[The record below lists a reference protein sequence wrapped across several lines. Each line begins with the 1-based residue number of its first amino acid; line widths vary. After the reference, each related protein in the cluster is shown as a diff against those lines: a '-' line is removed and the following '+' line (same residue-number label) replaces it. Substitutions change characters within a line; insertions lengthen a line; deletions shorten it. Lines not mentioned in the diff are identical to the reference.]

1 MHHTRFWLWA
11 IAVILCVGI
20 FLNLPEFRVQ
30 FNKFGINFD
39 RTFGGYSID
48 WNIGNWHFARD
59 LSIKKG
65 LDLAGGVRAVLQ
77 ADMSEIAEEDRS
89 QALDSAQLVI
99 ERRVNFLGVTEPN
112 VYSTRSGN
120 EYRLVVEI
128 PGISNTDEA
137 LNIIGQTAQLIFREI
152 DGEYVSLED
161 AIVNNKFKDTELTG
175 RYLNRA
181 YVNFAQAQ
189 NQAGI
194 GGTTGEPQIR
204 LTFTNEG
211 AAIFEEITA
220 RNVGKPLA
228 MFLDEAIL
236 SAPFVNEPISGGE
249 AIVSGGFT
257 VEQAQLLVRQL
268 NAGALPVS
276 VSVVE
281 QEVIGATLG
290 EESVQKSIIAGLVG
304 LLLVVVFMVVNYG
317 KLGLI
322 ASVALTV
329 YAVVTL
335 SVYKLIPV
343 TLTLSGIAG
352 FILSIG
358 MAVDSNI
365 LIFERM
371 KEELRAGRPLHQ
383 AMELG
388 FGRAWDSI
396 RDANVAT
403 LITVFILFNPF
414 NWGFLVTSG
423 IVRGFALTLGIGIA
437 ISLFTG
443 IIVSRTLVR
452 VFYRGNRQAAK

>member
-11 IAVILCVGI
+11 IVFILCVGI

-30 FNKFGINFD
+30 FDKFGVNFD
-39 RTFGGYSID
+39 RTFGGYSIN
-48 WNIGNWHFARD
+48 WNIGNWRFARD
-59 LSIKKG
+59 LTIKKG

-128 PGISNTDEA
+128 PGISDTDEA
-137 LNIIGQTAQLIFREI
+137 LSIIGQTAQLVFREI
-152 DGEYVSLED
+152 DGEYTSLED

-175 RYLNRA
+175 KFLNRA
-181 YVNFAQAQ
+181 YVNFAQSS
-189 NQAGI
+189 QAGI

-204 LTFTNEG
+204 LTFTDEG

-276 VSVVE
+276 VSVAE

-290 EESVQKSIIAGLVG
+290 EESVQRSIIAGLVG
-304 LLLVVVFMVVNYG
+304 LLLVVVFMVVYYG
-317 KLGLI
+317 RLGLI

-329 YAVVTL
+329 YALITL

-414 NWGFLVTSG
+414 NWNFLVTSG

-452 VFYRGNRQAAK
+452 VVYRNKQPIKS

>member
-11 IAVILCVGI
+11 IAIILCLGI
-20 FLNLPEFRVQ
+20 FINLPEFQ
-30 FNKFGINFD
+30 IKLDKFGVNFD

-48 WNIGNWHFARD
+48 WNVGNWRFTRD

-77 ADMSEIAEEDRS
+77 ADMSGIAEQDRM

-99 ERRVNFLGVTEPN
+99 ERRVNFLGVTEPK

-128 PGISNTDEA
+128 PGISDTDVA
-137 LNIIGQTAQLIFREI
+137 LGIIGQTAQLMFREI
-152 DGEYVSLED
+152 EGEYISLED
-161 AIVNNKFKDTELTG
+161 AVINDKFKDTELTG
-175 RYLNRA
+175 KFLNRA
-181 YVNFAQAQ
+181 YVNFAQAPQ
-189 NQAGI
+189 GGI

-204 LTFTNEG
+204 LTFTDEG
-211 AAIFEEITA
+211 AALFEDITS

-268 NAGALPVS
+268 NAGALPIS

-281 QEVIGATLG
+281 QEVIEATLG

-304 LLLVVVFMVVNYG
+304 LLLVVVFMIANYG
-317 KLGLI
+317 RLGII
-322 ASVALTV
+322 AAVALTV

-335 SVYKLIPV
+335 SAYRIIPV

-403 LITVFILFNPF
+403 LITVFVLFNPF
-414 NWGFLVTSG
+414 NWSFLVTSG
-423 IVRGFALTLGIGIA
+423 VVRGFALTLGIGIA

-452 VFYRGNRQAAK
+452 VFYRTGAK